1 MEKSD
6 QSYVMSQKGYAKS
19 LLEHFGIGESKEK
32 ITLMDQN
39 LKLKKDEGQSLED
52 AMKFQQ
58 LVGSLIYHTITRLE
72 ICYLI
77 CVFYQIMHTPTTS
90 HLHETK
96 RNLRYVKGSFSHE
109 LWYKRC
115 EIFLSRGFTDINWQM
130 IQMTVARIQVTVL
143 LLGQQ

>member
-1 MEKSD
+1 MGHIGSFLGLEMEKSD

-58 LVGSLIYHTITRLE
+58 LVGSLIYLTITRTE
-72 ICYLI
+72 IRYSVGVVSQC
-77 CVFYQIMHTPTTS
+77 MHSPTS
-90 HLHETK
+90 HLDATK
-96 RNLRYVKGSFSHE
+96 R
-109 LWYKRC
+109 
-115 EIFLSRGFTDINWQM
+115 IFLICEGIS
-130 IQMTVARIQVTVL
+130 
-143 LLGQQ
+143 